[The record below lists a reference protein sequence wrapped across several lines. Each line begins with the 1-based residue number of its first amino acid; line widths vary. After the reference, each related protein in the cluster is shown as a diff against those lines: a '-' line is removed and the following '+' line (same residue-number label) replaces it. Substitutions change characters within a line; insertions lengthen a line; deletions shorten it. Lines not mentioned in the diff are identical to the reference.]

1 MRIMVSA
8 LAAGAF
14 LGAASMAYAAEATG
28 TIKAIDMSRH
38 TVTLNNGSTYDVAK
52 GAKINGMKV
61 GEKITLTYS
70 QSGKAID
77 ATAIKP
83 AA

>member
-14 LGAASMAYAAEATG
+14 LGAASMACAAEATG